1 MAARNEE
8 TIARLAVS
16 EQQRFLAEFR
26 LRQPVVLRGGL
37 STWPETL
44 FDFERLADR
53 FGTQRILSYR
63 IPPEIQS
70 ARMSSL
76 KSDFYVW
83 SDQEGNREHLREWTL
98 GEFIAALRAGD
109 SHYCMANRT
118 KNTNLRDI
126 LAAETGELDCVPVA
140 GTRHEVARREF
151 FIGSEGAGPGLHHDG
166 AVESFLCQLVGA
178 KRINVFSPRDIPHL
192 YPAAS
197 WLALT
202 GHFSAVADSF
212 KVDSGAFPLFSLA
225 KAHRCLL
232 EPGDV
237 LYLPPHWYHDTSPL
251 GPTVTMTIRNV
262 PPPEAWGTTEDRDAL
277 ARAAENL
284 YKSLERLP
292 PAARMAYSALLR
304 HDLADDKYTQGP
316 DRLPNKG

>member
-16 EQQRFLAEFR
+16 EQQRFLSEFR

-37 STWPETL
+37 LSWPETL

-63 IPPEIQS
+63 IPLEIQS

-98 GEFIAALRAGD
+98 GEFIAALRAGG

-151 FIGSEGAGPGLHHDG
+151 FFGSEGAGPGLHHDG
-166 AVESFLCQLVGA
+166 AVESFLCQLIGA
-178 KRINVFSPRDIPHL
+178 KRINVFSPGG
-192 YPAAS
+192 YPAPVSRRFMAC
-197 WLALT
+197 
-202 GHFSAVADSF
+202 
-212 KVDSGAFPLFSLA
+212 
-225 KAHRCLL
+225 AHR
-232 EPGDV
+232 
-237 LYLPPHWYHDTSPL
+237 PL
-251 GPTVTMTIRNV
+251 QCSG
-262 PPPEAWGTTEDRDAL
+262 
-277 ARAAENL
+277 
-284 YKSLERLP
+284 RLVQS
-292 PAARMAYSALLR
+292 R
-304 HDLADDKYTQGP
+304 
-316 DRLPNKG
+316 

>member
-1 MAARNEE
+1 MAARNEAQ
-8 TIARLAVS
+8 IAPLAVG
-16 EQQRFLAEFR
+16 EQQRFLSEFR
-26 LRQPVVLRGGL
+26 LRQPVVLRDGL
-37 STWPETL
+37 LHWPETL

-63 IPPEIQS
+63 IPSEIQS

-76 KSDFYVW
+76 KRDFYVW
-83 SDQEGNREHLREWTL
+83 SDREGNREHLREWTL
-98 GEFIAALRAGD
+98 GEFIAALRAGG

-118 KNTNLRDI
+118 KNRNLRDT
-126 LAAETGELDCVPVA
+126 LAAEAGELDCIPVA

-151 FIGSEGAGPGLHHDG
+151 FFGSESAGPGLHHDG
-166 AVESFLCQLVGA
+166 AVESFLCQLIGA
-178 KRINVFSPRDIPHL
+178 KRINVFSPADVPHV

-212 KVDSGAFPLFSLA
+212 EVDSSKFPLFSLA
-225 KAHRCLL
+225 KAHRCQLD
-232 EPGDV
+232 PGDV

-262 PPPEAWGTTEDRDAL
+262 PPPEVWGTAEDRDAL

-292 PAARMAYSALLR
+292 PAARMTYAALLR
-304 HDLADDKYTQGP
+304 HDLTDDKCTQGTE
-316 DRLPNKG
+316 RLPNKE

>member
-1 MAARNEE
+1 MTGRNDEQ
-8 TIARLAVS
+8 IARLAVS
-16 EQQRFLAEFR
+16 EQQRFLSEFR

-37 STWPETL
+37 SSWPDTL
-44 FDFERLADR
+44 FDFERLANR
-53 FGTQRILSYR
+53 FGAQQILSYR
-63 IPPEIQS
+63 IPPEIRS

-98 GEFIAALRAGD
+98 GEFIAALRAGG

-118 KNTNLRDI
+118 KNTKLRDI

-140 GTRHEVARREF
+140 GTRNEAARREF
-151 FIGSEGAGPGLHHDG
+151 FFGSESAGPGLHHDG
-166 AVESFLCQLVGA
+166 AVESFLCQLIGA
-178 KRINVFSPRDIPHL
+178 KRINLFSPTDIPHL

-212 KVDSGAFPLFSLA
+212 NVDSGAFPLFSLA
-225 KAHRCLL
+225 KAYRCQLD
-232 EPGDV
+232 PGDV

-262 PPPEAWGTTEDRDAL
+262 PPPEVWGTTEDRDAL
-277 ARAAENL
+277 VRAARDL
-284 YKSLERLP
+284 YKCLEGLP
-292 PAARMAYSALLR
+292 PAARMTYAALLR
-304 HDLADDKYTQGP
+304 HDLADDKCTQGTE
-316 DRLPNKG
+316 RLPNKD

>member
-8 TIARLAVS
+8 KIARLAVS
-16 EQQRFLAEFR
+16 EQQRFLTEFR

-37 STWPETL
+37 LSWPETL
-44 FDFERLADR
+44 FDFGRLAAR
-53 FGTQRILSYR
+53 FGTQPILSYR
-63 IPPEIQS
+63 IPPQIQS

-83 SDQEGNREHLREWTL
+83 SDLEGNREHLREWTL
-98 GEFIAALRAGD
+98 GEFIAALRAGG

-151 FIGSEGAGPGLHHDG
+151 FFGSEGAGPGLHHDG
-166 AVESFLCQLVGA
+166 AVESFLCQLIGN
-178 KRINVFSPRDIPHL
+178 KRINAFSPADIPYL

-197 WLALT
+197 WLAPT

-212 KVDSGAFPLFSLA
+212 AVDAVKFPLFGQA
-225 KAHRCLL
+225 TAYGCHL

-262 PPPEAWGTTEDRDAL
+262 PPPEAWGTAEDRDAL

-292 PAARMAYSALLR
+292 PAARAVYAALLR
-304 HDLADDKYTQGP
+304 RDLSG
-316 DRLPNKG
+316 RE